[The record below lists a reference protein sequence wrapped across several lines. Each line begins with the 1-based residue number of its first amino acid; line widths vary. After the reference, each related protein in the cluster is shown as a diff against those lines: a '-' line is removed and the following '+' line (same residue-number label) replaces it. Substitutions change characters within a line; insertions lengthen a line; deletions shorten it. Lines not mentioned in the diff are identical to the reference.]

1 MANHSS
7 SKKRIRQILKRKIHN
22 RYFVVTVR
30 NAIKRFRELTDKTV
44 AAETYPK
51 VASMLDKIAKR
62 GIIHK
67 NKAANL
73 KSKLSRRIAK
83 LA

>member
-7 SKKRIRQILKRKIHN
+7 SKKRIRQTLKKNLRN
-22 RYFVVTVR
+22 RFYAKTMR
-30 NAIKRFRELTDKTV
+30 NRIRDFRALESKEEAQGKLKEIYALVDKS
-44 AAETYPK
+44 
-51 VASMLDKIAKR
+51 ASR

-73 KSKLSRRIAK
+73 KSKLSLQVAK
-83 LA
+83 M